1 MAKCGTGFQEIYRHA
16 CCLQAQT
23 DLCASA
29 VASPAS
35 HARRTVLSLSQIAG
49 TDVTGHDRP
58 HDRPSSIVQQNK
70 ALPSIGLSSDVV
82 LMLEKLQI
90 LQQEGLHFAARV

>member
-23 DLCASA
+23 DLFASA

-35 HARRTVLSLSQIAG
+35 HARRTVLSLSQTGIA
-49 TDVTGHDRP
+49 DVTGRDRP
-58 HDRPSSIVQQNK
+58 HDRPSSILQQNK
-70 ALPSIGLSSDVV
+70 ALPSSNLSSNVV
-82 LMLEKLQI
+82 SMLEKLQI